1 MVRMMRTNLLGGLS
15 RSEYRGVYF
24 YRKFHIE
31 MLENKR
37 KKGMLFSIFGTR
49 VRSAVTG
56 VTANL
61 VPPEIWSPG
70 PIFWSGGP
78 NLLANWV
85 PPDQIY

>member
-1 MVRMMRTNLLGGLS
+1 
-15 RSEYRGVYF
+15 
-24 YRKFHIE
+24 